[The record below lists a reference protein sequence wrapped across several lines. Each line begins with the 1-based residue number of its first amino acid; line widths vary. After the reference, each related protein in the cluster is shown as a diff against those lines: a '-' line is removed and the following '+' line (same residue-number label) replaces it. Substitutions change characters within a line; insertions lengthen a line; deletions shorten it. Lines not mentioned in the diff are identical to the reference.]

1 MIEDREDGEAI
12 AKQTGDAS
20 DDPLSSIG
28 RQHGHDQPMKDPRQI
43 FRNLRAPV
51 IGAPMFL
58 VSGPELVIEQCT
70 AGIIGAFPAL
80 NARPQEEL
88 DVWLTRIERAL
99 AKHRDQHPDSKVA
112 PYAVNLIVNPA
123 NKRLEHD
130 FEVCEKHKVPLVIT
144 SLHAPTAIAK
154 RVHDY
159 GGIVL
164 HDVVRVRHAE
174 KALEAGVDGLILVC
188 AGAGGHAGRINPF
201 ALTNEIRRF
210 FDGPLVLAG
219 AITNGAGVLATVAM
233 GCDAA
238 YIGTRFIATRE
249 SLAVDRY
256 KQMLVES
263 NAEDIV
269 YTPFFSGVHGSYLKQ
284 SIRNAGLDPD
294 NLPAQ
299 EGDKLQYR
307 SREERPKTWKEIWGA
322 GQGVGNIEEVL
333 PARDLVDRIVQEYA
347 AARAALRQDTRRG

>member
-1 MIEDREDGEAI
+1 MSVRARLLE
-12 AKQTGDAS
+12 
-20 DDPLSSIG
+20 
-28 RQHGHDQPMKDPRQI
+28 
-43 FRNLRAPV
+43 NLRVPV

-58 VSGPELVIEQCT
+58 VSGPELVIEQCK
-70 AGIIGAFPAL
+70 AGIIGSFPAL
-80 NARPQEEL
+80 NARPQELLGE
-88 DVWLTRIERAL
+88 WLTQIESAL
-99 AKHRDQHPDSKVA
+99 EKHRREHATAKVA

-130 FEVCEKHKVPLVIT
+130 TEVCVRHKVPIVIT
-144 SLHAPTAIAK
+144 SLSAPTDIAK

-164 HDVVRVRHAE
+164 HDVIRVRHGE

-201 ALTNEIRRF
+201 ALVNEVRAM

-219 AITNGAGVLATVAM
+219 AITNGAAVLAAQAM

-238 YIGTRFIATRE
+238 YMGTRFIATRE
-249 SLAVDRY
+249 SLAVERY

-269 YTPFFSGVHGSYLKQ
+269 YTPFFSGVAGSYLKP
-284 SIRNAGLDPD
+284 SIRAAGLDPD
-294 NLPAQ
+294 NLPVQAG
-299 EGDKLQYR
+299 EKLKYT
-307 SREERPKTWKEIWGA
+307 SRDERPKTWKDIWGA
-322 GQGVGNIEEVL
+322 GQGVGNIESVM
-333 PARDLVDRIVQEYA
+333 PAGALVDRIVQEYDA
-347 AARAALRQDTRRG
+347 AKARLGAA